1 MSARFLCLRQTCC
14 DQCLP
19 FIIGK
24 HSSLR
29 YTNITKVEK
38 VKNEVPD
45 HVRIWVKV
53 IGIDPLAYTNTDL
66 NHTSNST
73 FKNSSFPFFYSVSI
87 ILLLPNE
94 KCDAESFPI

>member
-1 MSARFLCLRQTCC
+1 MLGM
-14 DQCLP
+14 P
-19 FIIGK
+19 FIIRK

-38 VKNEVPD
+38 LKNEVQD

-73 FKNSSFPFFYSVSI
+73 FSILVFYSVSI

-94 KCDAESFPI
+94 KLDAESFPI

>member
-1 MSARFLCLRQTCC
+1 MINAWDALYNQKTF
-14 DQCLP
+14 
-19 FIIGK
+19 FIAYS
-24 HSSLR
+24 H
-29 YTNITKVEK
+29 TNITKVERDK
-38 VKNEVPD
+38 KNEMSD

-53 IGIDPLAYTNTDL
+53 IGIYPLAYTNTDL

-73 FKNSSFPFFYSVSI
+73 FSILHFYSVSI